1 MEILSLL
8 SSSPIRL
15 LFTSSPP
22 HLLSTKVSMAIP
34 KTKMEEEVLGKR
46 SGGKDHYSYYYE
58 QYWADQVEHLYF

>member
-1 MEILSLL
+1 
-8 SSSPIRL
+8 
-15 LFTSSPP
+15 
-22 HLLSTKVSMAIP
+22 MAIP